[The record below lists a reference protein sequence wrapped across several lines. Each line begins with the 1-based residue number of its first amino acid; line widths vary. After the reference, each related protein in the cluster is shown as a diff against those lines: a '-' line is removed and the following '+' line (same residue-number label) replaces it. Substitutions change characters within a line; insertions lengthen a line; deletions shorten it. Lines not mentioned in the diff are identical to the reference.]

1 MRVSITLLIST
12 FVISAYAAGTP
23 PPPFVNARPPSPPRD
38 ICRCDDGS
46 NRYDQVAGEWTQMCC
61 MQQHGSLMTKSGV
74 QVCQHF
80 KDKKALGDFKTCCQ
94 SAAQTNTE
102 YRDFEA
108 LCQVMMSVKL
118 FWRGVVLT
126 TSENTTNHM
135 RLGLCRLWRLWFGD
149 HLRATASS
157 AELASVIVQIS
168 EAAVRPALS
177 VVNMVSACDQVTHV
191 APTSLAHRAR
201 YAVVEGAILKAAI
214 AVTTVATVVLEAT
227 VERTGGS
234 YTGCFRY
241 ALELAL

>member
-108 LCQVMMSVKL
+108 LCQ
-118 FWRGVVLT
+118 
-126 TSENTTNHM
+126 
-135 RLGLCRLWRLWFGD
+135 
-149 HLRATASS
+149 
-157 AELASVIVQIS
+157 
-168 EAAVRPALS
+168 
-177 VVNMVSACDQVTHV
+177 
-191 APTSLAHRAR
+191 
-201 YAVVEGAILKAAI
+201 
-214 AVTTVATVVLEAT
+214 
-227 VERTGGS
+227 
-234 YTGCFRY
+234 
-241 ALELAL
+241 